1 MAITRATKAERRR
14 AMLEAA
20 GQVFARDGYERS
32 RVDVIAREARVGKGT
47 IYEHFGSK
55 ENLFCSYLSHLV
67 HENVDDITAH
77 AREEDDPRQALG
89 GLLRGLVASIER
101 MMPVIGLYIEAWSL
115 ASTREDL
122 REHVITTFRELYTP
136 FADQITDL
144 VRRGRRRGQFS
155 NHRPADI
162 ASLVLAMIDGL
173 AYQALFILDP
183 KELPR
188 IARRAER
195 LLFEG
200 LEIR

>member
-89 GLLRGLVASIER
+89 LPMHEAIEIR
-101 MMPVIGLYIEAWSL
+101 IGGVEGGSAQVHRPLEATPPGFL
-115 ASTREDL
+115 
-122 REHVITTFRELYTP
+122 P
-136 FADQITDL
+136 FA
-144 VRRGRRRGQFS
+144 
-155 NHRPADI
+155 
-162 ASLVLAMIDGL
+162 
-173 AYQALFILDP
+173 
-183 KELPR
+183 
-188 IARRAER
+188 
-195 LLFEG
+195 
-200 LEIR
+200 